1 MVFPAAAAAALYV
14 SRGKLLQCFTLKLP
28 SPAQTNEAERVG
40 GVDSLRLALHPPS
53 HLKFPLWLH
62 AAPAPFCFLCF
73 SSLHHYHREPLKTWS
88 AVIVFLL
95 HPRLTERINLMTTSC
110 FTPAQPSLP
119 RTGLKRTRADL
130 INVVQVPCR
139 IFLNELSVILLI
151 RNSITVKCLVMNRW
165 CVC

>member
-1 MVFPAAAAAALYV
+1 MVFAAAALYV
-14 SRGKLLQCFTLKLP
+14 SQGKLLQCFTLKLP
-28 SPAQTNEAERVG
+28 SPTKTNEAERVG

-53 HLKFPLWLH
+53 HLKFPPWLH

-95 HPRLTERINLMTTSC
+95 HPRLTEWINLMTTSC
-110 FTPAQPSLP
+110 FTPARRSL
-119 RTGLKRTRADL
+119 RWTGLKRTCDDL
-130 INVVQVPCR
+130 INVVQVSCR
-139 IFLNELSVILLI
+139 IFSYELSVILLV
-151 RNSITVKCLVMNRW
+151 RNSITVKCLVMNRL